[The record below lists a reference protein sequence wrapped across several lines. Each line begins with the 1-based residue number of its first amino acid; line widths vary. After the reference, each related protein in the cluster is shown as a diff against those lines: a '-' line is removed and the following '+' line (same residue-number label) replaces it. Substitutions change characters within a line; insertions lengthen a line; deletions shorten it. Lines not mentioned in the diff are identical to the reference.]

1 MACAAPAAP
10 LTLTLLTP
18 VVYVGSTCTVWTIKA
33 REIDA
38 TCTVNDS
45 KARNE
50 ICSHYLL
57 LTAYLLTAY
66 CLLRTYLLL
75 TAYQGARRR
84 DLLHRGPGRPSRG
97 VARGCRRRRSGG
109 SRGRGRGGGR
119 GLMWLVLSPPRVG
132 PGGMAFMGG
141 RSCHPCSGKAGVW
154 SVCSQCRRWHPSPTH
169 ALVGRTGGWS
179 VGWVSYQP

>member
-50 ICSHYLL
+50 ICSYYLL

-66 CLLRTYLLL
+66 LL
-75 TAYQGARRR
+75 TAYCLPRRA
-84 DLLHRGPGRPSRG
+84 ST
-97 VARGCRRRRSGG
+97 RSA
-109 SRGRGRGGGR
+109 
-119 GLMWLVLSPPRVG
+119 PPRAWT
-132 PGGMAFMGG
+132 P
-141 RSCHPCSGKAGVW
+141 
-154 SVCSQCRRWHPSPTH
+154 
-169 ALVGRTGGWS
+169 
-179 VGWVSYQP
+179 